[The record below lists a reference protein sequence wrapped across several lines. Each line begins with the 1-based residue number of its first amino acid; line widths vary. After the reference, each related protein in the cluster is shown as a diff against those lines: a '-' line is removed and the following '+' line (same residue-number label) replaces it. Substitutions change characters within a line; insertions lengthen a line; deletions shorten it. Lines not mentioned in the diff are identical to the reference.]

1 MPPLNDHAPNA
12 FTSIEFVLTDMD
24 ETLTHHG
31 RLAAA
36 TYDALERLQVSGI
49 KVIPVT
55 AAPVGWCDQ
64 MARMWPV
71 DGVIGE
77 NGGLFLD
84 AVPTGYTDWFY
95 ESWLSG
101 QGGKQL
107 CFNAHGKDVLTLIC
121 RSYID
126 TCIQP
131 RSDLVVKGMLHLLRS
146 RG

>member
-101 QGGKQL
+101 QGGEAALLQ
-107 CFNAHGKDVLTLIC
+107 CSWQGCPNF
-121 RSYID
+121 
-126 TCIQP
+126 
-131 RSDLVVKGMLHLLRS
+131 DLPKLHRHVHTATF
-146 RG
+146 